1 MPNLLPTATLEVVLL
16 EAGWVGPTVA
26 VSLVVIALSFL
37 GMAFGAVMAAKGAS
51 EGAQKLAR
59 EIQELRQD
67 LEPTLRGLG
76 EMAKEGRD
84 LATRMQQEVEA
95 LISTSQRIRVDVDR
109 GMKRAK
115 RRLSDFDALAEVVQ
129 EEVEET
135 ALDVAARVRSFRTGT
150 SVIGRLRRLLTKG
163 RK

>member
-1 MPNLLPTATLEVVLL
+1 
-16 EAGWVGPTVA
+16 
-26 VSLVVIALSFL
+26 
-37 GMAFGAVMAAKGAS
+37 
-51 EGAQKLAR
+51 
-59 EIQELRQD
+59 
-67 LEPTLRGLG
+67 
-76 EMAKEGRD
+76 MAKEGRD

>member
-1 MPNLLPTATLEVVLL
+1 MPNPLTTAVLSVVVL
-16 EAGWVGPTVA
+16 EAGWVGPTAA
-26 VSLVVIALSFL
+26 VSLVIIALSFV
-37 GMAFGAVMAAKGAS
+37 GMALGAAVAAKAAANGAH
-51 EGAQKLAR
+51 KLAE
-59 EIQELRQD
+59 EIKELRQN
-67 LEPTLRGLG
+67 LEPTLRQLG
-76 EMAKEGRD
+76 EMAQEGRG
-84 LATRMQQEVEA
+84 LATKLQGEVEA
-95 LISTSQRIRVDVDR
+95 LIATSQRIRVDVDR

-150 SVIGRLRRLLTKG
+150 SVVGRLRRLLWKG

>member
-1 MPNLLPTATLEVVLL
+1 MTNLLPTAALGVVLL
-16 EAGWVGPTVA
+16 EAGWVGPTAA
-26 VSLVVIALSFL
+26 VSLVIIALSFL
-37 GMAFGAVMAAKGAS
+37 GMAFGAALAAKGAAD
-51 EGAQKLAR
+51 GVQKLAR

-76 EMAKEGRD
+76 EMAREGRD
-84 LATRMQQEVEA
+84 LAAKMQNEVEA

-135 ALDVAARVRSFRTGT
+135 ALDVAARVRSIRTGT
-150 SVIGRLRRLLTKG
+150 SVVGRLRRLLWKG